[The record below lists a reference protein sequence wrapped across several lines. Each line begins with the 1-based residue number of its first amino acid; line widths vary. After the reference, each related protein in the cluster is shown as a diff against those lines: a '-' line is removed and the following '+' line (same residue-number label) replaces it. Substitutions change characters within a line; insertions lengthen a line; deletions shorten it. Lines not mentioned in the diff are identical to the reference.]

1 MRTVSGAVGGGSA
14 HFFFMLRVVAL
25 EVEDPYA
32 LEMLLAL
39 ETPGCV
45 CSVC

>member
-25 EVEDPYA
+25 EAEDPYA
-32 LEMLLAL
+32 LEVLFVLV
-39 ETPGCV
+39 TPACV
-45 CSVC
+45 CSVS